1 MARLSS
7 TARVSITGRDAAEA
21 RDAAI
26 EQKSWLVWARAH
38 SLLADGGGKPQS
50 LDGVPGI
57 AGELNLRG
65 VVCRLWPELAASD
78 KRPEM
83 DAFIAPIYEYL
94 KKSGNAR
101 CVLQPPPGSGR
112 RPVWW
117 LRGEWLEVLAIH
129 VGMAARSEDS
139 YLSRREKQLTP
150 SEVGEDRPAAPV
162 EVRFMEPAG
171 DTSTGKATEAVDK
184 LRPYLEQRSREHVD
198 LVGMVNLVLE
208 DTTQPLTAGEV
219 QQYLERELNYIYEI
233 TTVRN
238 ALKELLDGKKISMR
252 KESSDERQLR
262 AGGSALGAHAM
273 LYWAP
278 AGEIPARTQREAV
291 TGVLLEIDWA
301 ARFGTTSGPQ
311 EPAPAATV
319 ANTGLAGADLTGI
332 AAAVSGLIDREVTAR
347 IAVVEDRLVK
357 MTAER
362 DRLAAELKALEPL
375 RQLAELTAS
384 NLASVKIAK

>member
-38 SLLADGGGKPQS
+38 SLLADGGGKPHS
-50 LDGVPGI
+50 LDGMPGI

-101 CVLQPPPGSGR
+101 CVLQPLPGSGR

-117 LRGEWLEVLAIH
+117 LRGEWLEVLAVH

-171 DTSTGKATEAVDK
+171 DASTGKATEAVDK

-262 AGGSALGAHAM
+262 AGGTALGAHAM

-301 ARFGTTSGPQ
+301 ARFGATSGPQ
-311 EPAPAATV
+311 EPTPAVTV
-319 ANTGLAGADLTGI
+319 TDTGLAGADLTGI

-347 IAVVEDRLVK
+347 IAVVEDRLAK

>member
-117 LRGEWLEVLAIH
+117 LRGEWLEVLAVHI
-129 VGMAARSEDS
+129 GMAARSEDS

-162 EVRFMEPAG
+162 EVRFMEPAS
-171 DTSTGKATEAVDK
+171 DASTGKATEAVDK

-198 LVGMVNLVLE
+198 LVGMVHLVLE
-208 DTTQPLTAGEV
+208 DTTQPLTASEV
-219 QQYLERELNYIYEI
+219 QQYLERELNYVYEI

-252 KESSDERQLR
+252 KETFEERHLR
-262 AGGSALGAHAM
+262 AGGSALGAHAQ

-278 AGEIPARTQREAV
+278 AGEVPARTEREAV

-301 ARFGTTSGPQ
+301 ARFGASSS
-311 EPAPAATV
+311 EPTVTATD
-319 ANTGLAGADLTGI
+319 TGLASSDLTGI
-332 AAAVSGLIDREVTAR
+332 AAAVSGLIDREVAAR
-347 IAVVEDRLVK
+347 VAGVESKLAEV
-357 MTAER
+357 TAER

-375 RQLAELTAS
+375 RELAELTAS
-384 NLASVKIAK
+384 NLASVKMSK

>member
-38 SLLADGGGKPQS
+38 SLLADGGGKPHS
-50 LDGVPGI
+50 LDGMPGI

-101 CVLQPPPGSGR
+101 CVLQPLPGSGR

-117 LRGEWLEVLAIH
+117 LRGEWLEVLAVH

-150 SEVGEDRPAAPV
+150 TEVGEDRPAAPV
-162 EVRFMEPAG
+162 EVRFMEPPSL
-171 DTSTGKATEAVDK
+171 TKSTEAVDK
-184 LRPYLEQRSREHVD
+184 LRPYLEKRSREHVD
-198 LVGMVNLVLE
+198 LVGMVQLVLE
-208 DTTQPLTAGEV
+208 DSSQPLTALEL
-219 QQYLERELNYIYEI
+219 QQYLERELNYVYEI

-238 ALKELLDGKKISMR
+238 AIKELLAAKKISSR
-252 KESSDERQLR
+252 KESPDERNLR
-262 AGGSALGAHAM
+262 AGGTATGAHAM

-278 AGEIPARTQREAV
+278 PGEVPARTEREAV
-291 TGVLLEIDWA
+291 TGVILEVDWA
-301 ARFGTTSGPQ
+301 ARFGATSGPQ
-311 EPAPAATV
+311 EPTPAVTV
-319 ANTGLAGADLTGI
+319 TDTGLAGADLTGI

-347 IAVVEDRLVK
+347 IAVVEDRLAK

>member
-50 LDGVPGI
+50 LDGMPGI

-101 CVLQPPPGSGR
+101 CVLQPSPGSGR

-117 LRGEWLEVLAIH
+117 LRGDWREVLAVH
-129 VGMAARSEDS
+129 VGMAARAEDS
-139 YLSRREKQLTP
+139 YLSRREKQLTATDA
-150 SEVGEDRPAAPV
+150 GEDRPAAPV

-208 DTTQPLTAGEV
+208 DTPQPLTAGEV
-219 QQYLERELNYIYEI
+219 QQYLERELNYVYEI

-278 AGEIPARTQREAV
+278 AGEVPARTEREAV

-301 ARFGTTSGPQ
+301 ARFGTTPSSS
-311 EPAPAATV
+311 TV
-319 ANTGLAGADLTGI
+319 TVTDTGLAGADLTGI
-332 AAAVSGLIDREVTAR
+332 ASAVSGLIDREVTAR
-347 IAVVEDRLVK
+347 IAVVEDRLAK

-384 NLASVKIAK
+384 NLASVKIAE